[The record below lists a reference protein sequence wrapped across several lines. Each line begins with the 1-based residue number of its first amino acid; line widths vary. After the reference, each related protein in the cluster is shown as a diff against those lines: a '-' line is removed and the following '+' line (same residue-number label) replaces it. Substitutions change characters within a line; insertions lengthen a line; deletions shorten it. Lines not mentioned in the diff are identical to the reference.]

1 MKDRKAR
8 YTRRGQFA
16 SFLCF
21 FVMAACLG
29 IFRPMGNVDEIWN
42 YTFGNNMA
50 SGLVPYRDFNL
61 LQTPAFAAIHGLALN
76 LFGRELLVTRL
87 LGAFLFAGIC
97 QLLYLFSARL
107 GARGAVRWILPG
119 TFLILFDYNVFFE
132 YSCLILFCMLVCLYV
147 DLCEAKDLGKMSFNR
162 KERRYGQW
170 YVQMAV
176 GFMGGL
182 AVMSKQTFGGFV
194 ALASWIAVVWVSRMR
209 RDDKKETVR
218 LLFFRMLGSSIP
230 CFAVLFYLLSTGSW
244 GDFLEMSVFGIS
256 TFTSSLNFVEYVTEK
271 PKYAVYGAVSVVI
284 LIYDLFYVF
293 WLRRETEGKMG
304 GLVLLY
310 GILGCINLYPLC
322 NTYHLCTNLIPFL
335 LLLIPPLAWLGQW
348 LVPRLASLAIVL
360 GMLVYIFVWYPRD
373 CLKDGVW
380 VTDIPHF
387 RGIFMYK
394 DEIDGYR
401 KVLAGIQGWLDA
413 GWEVYILDNRAPFY
427 LIPVD
432 KYHKYTDMFLVGNLG
447 LKTPAECLE
456 ETLEKSENAA
466 YLVPEDMNGQYQY
479 PEQAILDFTR
489 RYLLN
494 NGGLSEFICYEWS
507 KERGDELPVN

>member
-170 YVQMAV
+170 YLWA
-176 GFMGGL
+176 GL
-182 AVMSKQTFGGFV
+182 
-194 ALASWIAVVWVSRMR
+194 
-209 RDDKKETVR
+209 
-218 LLFFRMLGSSIP
+218 P
-230 CFAVLFYLLSTGSW
+230 
-244 GDFLEMSVFGIS
+244 
-256 TFTSSLNFVEYVTEK
+256 
-271 PKYAVYGAVSVVI
+271 
-284 LIYDLFYVF
+284 
-293 WLRRETEGKMG
+293 
-304 GLVLLY
+304 
-310 GILGCINLYPLC
+310 
-322 NTYHLCTNLIPFL
+322 
-335 LLLIPPLAWLGQW
+335 
-348 LVPRLASLAIVL
+348 
-360 GMLVYIFVWYPRD
+360 
-373 CLKDGVW
+373 
-380 VTDIPHF
+380 
-387 RGIFMYK
+387 
-394 DEIDGYR
+394 
-401 KVLAGIQGWLDA
+401 
-413 GWEVYILDNRAPFY
+413 
-427 LIPVD
+427 
-432 KYHKYTDMFLVGNLG
+432 
-447 LKTPAECLE
+447 
-456 ETLEKSENAA
+456 
-466 YLVPEDMNGQYQY
+466 
-479 PEQAILDFTR
+479 
-489 RYLLN
+489 
-494 NGGLSEFICYEWS
+494 
-507 KERGDELPVN
+507 